1 MYATIGNDGTHGL
14 HVHVEVERGSE
25 AGTWHVA
32 YVPTEAAWRV
42 RGPRG
47 IEYILGRDEA
57 WAGGLCRELDDVLF
71 RIARRA
77 VGEVLARRRAPVPAP
92 SVEASNRAGDRAAA

>member
-1 MYATIGNDGTHGL
+1 MYATIGNDGTQGL

-32 YVPTEAAWRV
+32 YAPADAAWHV

-47 IEYILGRDEA
+47 IEYDLGRHQA
-57 WAGGLCRELDDVLF
+57 WAGELDRELDDVLC
-71 RIARRA
+71 RVARRA
-77 VGEVLARRRAPVPAP
+77 VGEALARRRAPVPP
-92 SVEASNRAGDRAAA
+92 LRVEASDPAGEQAA